1 VDSEC
6 LNHLSAVVSDGAGIS
21 KGILDRHQEYLRAC
35 LFIISCSGDKASEG
49 RNPNWNY
56 VLHHDEQCQFPEFNP
71 PRLAMAQAVSQGH
84 AVRYYRSS
92 DSDIQAARTLNAVV
106 FESGTLPAIRRY
118 DGRLYQRFRST
129 VKDALASGR
138 IVNLLIISALHGP
151 TSPLDLLPN
160 YDLTMKDSIDDELLK
175 MRWPV
180 IIKRTAHANLV
191 HFVQRF
197 RRCIAPI
204 GLDYAETAR
213 MIANQAS
220 IPYTHIPLNNYG
232 GPIRAGKL
240 LNEIFSADLGEA
252 DV

>member
-1 VDSEC
+1 M
-6 LNHLSAVVSDGAGIS
+6 
-21 KGILDRHQEYLRAC
+21 
-35 LFIISCSGDKASEG
+35 LFIISCSAQKAPDGSD
-49 RNPNWNY
+49 PHWNC
-56 VLHHDEQCQFPEFNP
+56 VLDHDDQCQFPEFN
-71 PRLAMAQAVSQGH
+71 RARSTIAQAISQDH
-84 AVRYYRSS
+84 RVRYHRFPNR
-92 DSDIQAARTLNAVV
+92 DIQAARVLNAVV
-106 FESGTLPAIRRY
+106 FESRTLPAIRRY
-118 DGRLYQRFRST
+118 DGKLYRELSPT
-129 VKDALASGR
+129 VTDALATGR

-197 RRCIAPI
+197 RRCVAPI
-204 GLDYAETAR
+204 GLDYLETAR

-220 IPYTHIPLNNYG
+220 IPFSHISLNNYG
-232 GPIRAGKL
+232 GPVRAGKL
-240 LNEIFSADLGEA
+240 LNGIFSAELGEA

>member
-1 VDSEC
+1 
-6 LNHLSAVVSDGAGIS
+6 VVSDGTEIS
-21 KGILDRHQEYLRAC
+21 KSMLNRHQEYLRAS
-35 LFIISCSGDKASEG
+35 LFIISCSGQKASQG
-49 RNPNWNY
+49 RDPNWNF
-56 VLHHDEQCQFPEFNP
+56 VLHHNERCQFPEFNP
-71 PRLAMAQAVSQGH
+71 PRLVIAQSVSQGD
-84 AVRYYRSS
+84 AVRYHRSS

-118 DGRLYQRFRST
+118 DGRLYQIFSST

-138 IVNLLIISALHGP
+138 IANLLIISALHGP

-180 IIKRTAHANLV
+180 VINQTAHANLV
-191 HFVQRF
+191 HFVQKF

-232 GPIRAGKL
+232 GPVRAGKL

-252 DV
+252 DVL

>member
-1 VDSEC
+1 MVSE
-6 LNHLSAVVSDGAGIS
+6 GAGVS
-21 KGILDRHQEYLRAC
+21 KELLDRHRDYLRTS
-35 LFIISCSGDKASEG
+35 LFIISCSGPKAPG
-49 RNPNWNY
+49 GADPKWN
-56 VLHHDEQCQFPEFNP
+56 LALRHDQCQYPEFNP
-71 PRLAMAQAVSQGH
+71 SRLDLAEGISHGSR
-84 AVRYYRSS
+84 VRYCALPNR
-92 DSDIQAARTLNAVV
+92 DIQKTATLNSVV
-106 FESGTLPAIRRY
+106 FESRTLPAIRRY
-118 DGRLYQRFRST
+118 AGKLYAQFCST
-129 VKDALASGR
+129 VIDSLATGK

-232 GPIRAGKL
+232 GPVRAGKL